1 MKKILSIILV
11 FAMSFS
17 LIACGKSNTCTCD
30 CNQCSLCEKKN
41 HSHEVANTG
50 DSNDGNKIVF
60 QSPVLLVENEA
71 VRVELMGF
79 NQKDSTVK
87 EVTTTK
93 KYIALKIHNKASY
106 EIMLKL
112 ENLAV
117 NGEQVKCIYQGY
129 TTEYPRILAGDT
141 TTYHIEISPI
151 FDAALGS
158 MEDLYELKGRVKV
171 GEYIKYQG
179 HDGFNNPSELSFSV
193 ADAIS

>member
-1 MKKILSIILV
+1 MKKALSLILV
-11 FAMSFS
+11 
-17 LIACGKSNTCTCD
+17 LTVCLTLGACGKSKVVN
-30 CNQCSLCEKKN
+30 EA
-41 HSHEVANTG
+41 ANTG
-50 DSNDGNKIVF
+50 DGKDGNKIVF
-60 QSPVLLVENEA
+60 PSPVLLVENEA
-71 VRVELMGF
+71 VRVELVGF

-87 EVTTTK
+87 GVTTTK

-117 NGEQVKCIYQGY
+117 NDEEVKCLYQG
-129 TTEYPRILAGDT
+129 TNTEYPRILAGDT

-151 FDAALGS
+151 FDTALDS

-179 HDGFNNPSELSFSV
+179 HDGFQNPAELYFSV
-193 ADAIS
+193 ADAIA